1 MALADRDRG
10 QVDAVGDVAD
20 GVDRLDARAGVAVD
34 EDAPVRAELH
44 ARGLEVGHEE
54 PDLVRDLFDG
64 VLSILDP

>member
-1 MALADRDRG
+1 MPEGDAILAEMPAKQHQITAFGMLRG
-10 QVDAVGDVAD
+10 K
-20 GVDRLDARAGVAVD
+20 VD
-34 EDAPVRAELH
+34 EPAVEIFHLH